1 VSPDNPD
8 DKGVEVFHKLPRSN
22 LIAFA
27 NAIETASQIKRLV
40 VRHTEIDALSGTY
53 CKTPL
58 GCPRLRPFPTRNLTF
73 IVQIGS
79 INAEMAP
86 AFQALRLTP
95 AHDL

>member
-1 VSPDNPD
+1 VGPD
-8 DKGVEVFHKLPRSN
+8 DSDDEGMEVFHKLPRSN

-58 GCPRLRPFPTRNLTF
+58 GRAGYGPGRNLTF
-73 IVQIGS
+73 FVQIGS
-79 INAEMAP
+79 MDAEMAP
-86 AFQALRLTP
+86 AFQALRLTS